1 MLRRSLLP
9 AAAAILFAA
18 PAASAQES
26 VSSGAL
32 RATIEANPWHLSFVG
47 APRSAGLREDPGTG
61 TGPTG
66 RLGFGTPGGWR
77 RATRVVSARRDGPA
91 YEATLATTDPLGRE
105 IAVRL
110 APDADGVIGLAA
122 RVTGT
127 TLADVSAVGISFAAT
142 DTERFLGFGE
152 RSNAV
157 DQRGGTVENRVT
169 EGPYQPNEQPFV
181 AAFVPPPGQNS
192 RPDATYFPIPWL
204 LSTRGYGV
212 LVDNDEVSNFHLASD
227 RADAWTVQVS
237 ATRLRLRVFAGP
249 RPADALRRMTAR
261 LGRQPRP
268 AAPWYFGPWFQPA
281 KGHDEA
287 ADLRTLQRADAPV
300 SVAQTYTHYLPCA
313 DHLAKREEQRE
324 RTRRFHASGL
334 AVTTYFNPMLCTSH
348 PAYARAR
355 SEHLLT
361 RNELD
366 QPYEYRYTG
375 STQFLVGQIDFSAP
389 GATAFYGSLL
399 GEATHDGYDGW
410 MEDFGEYTPTDARSA
425 DGTPGDQ
432 MHNRYVLLYH
442 RAAYDFSRR
451 SGRALAR
458 FNRSGWRG
466 SARYSQLV
474 WGGDP
479 TTDWGFDGL
488 ASAVRNGLSMG
499 ASGVS
504 LWGSDVG
511 GFFGL
516 LGQHQLTPE
525 LLDRWIELGAVSGI
539 MRTQANGSR
548 VPEDGKR
555 RAQIFDPAVLPVWRR
570 YAKLRTQL
578 YPYLAAAEAE
588 YGRSGMP
595 IMRDLALAFGGEA
608 AANRRDDEFMFGP
621 DLLAAPIVAP
631 GQRSRRVYLPS
642 GQWVDLWRS
651 VHTTRSGALALGR
664 ARRLPGRRTVSVPAP
679 LSELPLVV
687 RAGAVIP
694 LLAPDVD
701 TLTRLGY
708 ARGLVHA
715 ADREGSRQLL
725 AFPRG
730 RTRGALGV
738 GERWSSAEGR
748 AAWRLGIAGRRTRR
762 YALQASLSTL
772 AHPFEPCSVRI
783 GRRTLPRRSW
793 RYDRRTRVLRASFR
807 ARSSRISIVGHCSST
822 G

>member
-1 MLRRSLLP
+1 
-9 AAAAILFAA
+9 
-18 PAASAQES
+18 
-26 VSSGAL
+26 
-32 RATIEANPWHLSFVG
+32 
-47 APRSAGLREDPGTG
+47 
-61 TGPTG
+61 
-66 RLGFGTPGGWR
+66 
-77 RATRVVSARRDGPA
+77 
-91 YEATLATTDPLGRE
+91 
-105 IAVRL
+105 
-110 APDADGVIGLAA
+110 
-122 RVTGT
+122 VTGT

-142 DTERFLGFGE
+142 GTERFLGFGE

-212 LVDNDEVSNFHLASD
+212 LVDNDEISNFHLASD

-237 ATRLRLRVFAGP
+237 ATRLRLRIFAGP
-249 RPADALRRMTAR
+249 RPTDALRRMTAR
-261 LGRQPRP
+261 LGRQPSP

-324 RTRRFHASGL
+324 RILRFHAAGL

-366 QPYEYRYTG
+366 QPCEYRYTG

-425 DGTPGDQ
+425 DVTPGDQ

-504 LWGSDVG
+504 LWGSDIG

-570 YAKLRTQL
+570 YAKLR
-578 YPYLAAAEAE
+578 
-588 YGRSGMP
+588 
-595 IMRDLALAFGGEA
+595 
-608 AANRRDDEFMFGP
+608 
-621 DLLAAPIVAP
+621 
-631 GQRSRRVYLPS
+631 
-642 GQWVDLWRS
+642 
-651 VHTTRSGALALGR
+651 
-664 ARRLPGRRTVSVPAP
+664 
-679 LSELPLVV
+679 
-687 RAGAVIP
+687 IP

-701 TLTRLGY
+701 TLTRLGH

-748 AAWRLGIAGRRTRR
+748 AAWRLGIAGRGTRR
-762 YALQASLSTL
+762 YALQASLSTF
-772 AHPFEPCSVRI
+772 AHPFRPCSVRI
-783 GRRTLPRRSW
+783 GRRKLPRRSW
-793 RYDRRTRVLRASFR
+793 RYDRRTRVLRAGFR
-807 ARSSRISIVGHCSST
+807 ARASRISIVGHCSSM